1 MTISEWWV
9 FGVFRLFIYF
19 YFNSLMCPNGWWGY
33 GNTRKHD
40 YFYNR
45 GVRDNFLSMAQN
57 LAAIKALIQLGLQNT
72 VGITKT
78 AKCSPSN

>member
-1 MTISEWWV
+1 MTISEWWG

-19 YFNSLMCPNGWWGY
+19 YFNSLLCPNGWWGH

-40 YFYNR
+40 YFYNQ

-57 LAAIKALIQLGLQNT
+57 LAAIRALRQLGLQNT
-72 VGITKT
+72 VGTTKT
-78 AKCSPSN
+78 AKRSTSN